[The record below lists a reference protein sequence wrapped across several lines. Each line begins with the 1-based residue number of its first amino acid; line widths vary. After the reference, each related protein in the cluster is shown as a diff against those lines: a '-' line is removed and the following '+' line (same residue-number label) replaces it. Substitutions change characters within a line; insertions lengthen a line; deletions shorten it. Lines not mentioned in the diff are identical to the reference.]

1 MCSQL
6 LNDACDTIC
15 KQIVKEKLTKESGHH
30 RLNTYYTRIHV
41 VRRMF
46 LLCCSKFTR
55 TLDKSNR
62 SSLSP
67 SHHIS
72 FKIIVDL
79 SQSPKLWTDICVWSE
94 WKNHSI
100 QWSVCVHEKNETKT
114 HSYAHTYTNVWSCWK
129 RESKIISLVW
139 EPNENDWP
147 NHFRLKIDVV
157 DMKWIQYN
165 CECVRSNREF
175 VGVRVCVCDC
185 DACCFIGV
193 CMCKTEQSFL
203 SVKATD

>member
-1 MCSQL
+1 
-6 LNDACDTIC
+6 
-15 KQIVKEKLTKESGHH
+15 
-30 RLNTYYTRIHV
+30 
-41 VRRMF
+41 MF

-62 SSLSP
+62 SSLS
-67 SHHIS
+67 HLVQNHRG
-72 FKIIVDL
+72 FE
-79 SQSPKLWTDICVWSE
+79 PKSETVNGYMCVIWMRKSL
-94 WKNHSI
+94 NSVV
-100 QWSVCVHEKNETKT
+100 SVCARKKRNKNSLICT
-114 HSYAHTYTNVWSCWK
+114 HIHQRLIVLKVWIENHFT
-129 RESKIISLVW
+129 RV